1 MLRAIGIPDEPREKL
16 SPKAVMEES
25 ASPMLEVDNRT
36 HAQLYEQPVFVS
48 AKRRPRRWHPRIVVG
63 QYALLLSEPDLQS
76 PLSLARAKGWNV

>member
-36 HAQLYEQPVFVS
+36 HVQLYEQPVFVS
-48 AKRRPRRWHPRIVVG
+48 AKKATEMASAYRRWPIRPSV
-63 QYALLLSEPDLQS
+63 E
-76 PLSLARAKGWNV
+76 RA